1 MIIKCTT
8 QVWAGFW
15 WYHQD
20 GYFRRGRRIAVNARS
35 AGQHRGKV
43 SKGKQKIL
51 QGRPKGMRIA
61 SFPDVNEMQLEIS
74 QKEKQSIHYKKA
86 LLMELKMQENGSNL
100 VNVCSSKSK
109 CSV

>member
-35 AGQHRGKV
+35 AGQRRGKV

-61 SFPDVNEMQLEIS
+61 SFPDVNEMQPKGKTKHSL
-74 QKEKQSIHYKKA
+74 QKSII
-86 LLMELKMQENGSNL
+86 NGTQNAG
-100 VNVCSSKSK
+100 K
-109 CSV
+109 